1 MASKTSQVSQEIT
14 ANQVVEF
21 LEANPDFLDR
31 NPDLITKLRFSH
43 PVEGATSLIE
53 HQVKVLREEQADS
66 RQRFEQLAA
75 NAELNQKLLEKIE
88 RFTIELLDCHSVQ
101 PMLSRAHHLLKELF
115 GLGGSEILLPQSVQ
129 ENLGK
134 GVHRCDEE
142 EYKKVIE
149 LVSERPAFMGRPPE
163 WLTEIIAGKDT
174 FAAGSIAIISLA
186 LEQGSGFILLGS
198 KDEMRFQGDMGTDF
212 LAYIAA
218 LIGRLMER
226 LEQ

>member
-14 ANQVVEF
+14 AEQVVEF

-43 PVEGATSLIE
+43 PVQGATSLIE
-53 HQVKVLREEQADS
+53 RQVKVLREEQADS

-115 GLGGSEILLPQSVQ
+115 GLGGSEVLLPQTVH

-134 GVHRCDEE
+134 GIRRCSEE
-142 EYKKVIE
+142 EYKKVIG
-149 LVSERPAFMGRPPE
+149 LVAERPAFMGRPPE
-163 WLTEIIAGKDT
+163 WLSEVIAEQDT
-174 FAAGSIAIISLA
+174 FATGSIAVVPLA
-186 LEQGSGFILLGS
+186 MEQGSGFIVLGS

-212 LAYIAA
+212 LTYIAA
-218 LIGRLMER
+218 LIGRLLER

>member
-14 ANQVVEF
+14 AEQVVGF
-21 LEANPDFLDR
+21 LEANPDFLDS
-31 NPDLITKLRFSH
+31 NPDLLTKLKFSH

-53 HQVKVLREEQADS
+53 RQVKVLREQQADS

-88 RFTIELLDCHSVQ
+88 RFTIELLDCHSAQ

-115 GLGGSEILLPQSVQ
+115 GLGGSEILLPQNVQ

-149 LVSERPAFMGRPPE
+149 LVSKRPAFMGRPPE
-163 WLTEIIAGKDT
+163 WLSGIIAKKDT
-174 FAAGSIAIISLA
+174 FVSGSIAVVPLA
-186 LEQGSGFILLGS
+186 MEQGSGFILLGS
-198 KDEMRFQGDMGTDF
+198 TDEMRFQGDMGTDF
-212 LAYIAA
+212 LTYIAA
-218 LIGRLMER
+218 LIGRLLER
-226 LEQ
+226 LDQ